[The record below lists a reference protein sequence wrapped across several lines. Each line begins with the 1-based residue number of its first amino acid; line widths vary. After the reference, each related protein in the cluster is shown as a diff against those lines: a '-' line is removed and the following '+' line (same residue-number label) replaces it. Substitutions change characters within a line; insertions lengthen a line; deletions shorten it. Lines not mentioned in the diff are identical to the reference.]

1 MPHEETV
8 TLETPDVLVVG
19 LGPAGSRAAEAA
31 ALAGLRVIA
40 LEKRVEAGK
49 PVQCAEFV
57 PSMIERDVPAVG
69 AVTAQTVERMLTF
82 IEDDPRPEETPAF
95 RGRMIDRAKFDRLL
109 ADNAAKAGADC
120 RYGVKVLGIDA
131 DGTVHI
137 SGGARFKPRVLIGA
151 DGPRSRVGKA
161 IGQVNRALVET
172 RQLTV
177 PLVLPHDATDIFL
190 SADYRGGYG
199 WLFPKGAIANVGLGI
214 CVDGALDG
222 KSTRRGLKE
231 MLLALLQRLARERR
245 IGTNGWALTGGA
257 IPVGG
262 RLKSTGR
269 LDETAV
275 LLAGDAAGLT
285 NPVTG
290 AGIASAVQSGTMAGR
305 AAVDFI
311 NGRGAALDDYE
322 QELGDIFDAALG
334 RALRRRRELLACYEN
349 GGNPDARAL
358 ADGWIGSPRYWRP
371 EPLKK
376 VEEKTP

>member
-1 MPHEETV
+1 V
-8 TLETPDVLVVG
+8 KLETPDILVVG

-31 ALAGLRVIA
+31 ARAGSKVIA
-40 LEKRVEAGK
+40 LEKRAEAGT

-57 PSMIERDVPAVG
+57 PSMIERDVPNVG
-69 AVTAQTVERMLTF
+69 EVTAQAVARMLTF
-82 IEDDPRPEETPAF
+82 IEDDPCPEETPEF

-120 RYGVKVLGIDA
+120 RYGVKLLGIDA
-131 DGTVHI
+131 EGTVHV
-137 SGGARFKPRVLIGA
+137 SGGASFKPRVLIGA
-151 DGPRSRVGKA
+151 DGPRSRVGAA

-199 WLFPKGAIANVGLGI
+199 WLFPKGAVANVGLGI
-214 CVDGALDG
+214 SVDGALDG

-245 IGTNGWALTGGA
+245 IGTNGWSLTGGA

-262 RLKSTGR
+262 RLKSIGR
-269 LDETAV
+269 LGETAV

-311 NGRGAALDDYE
+311 NGRSAGLDDYE

-349 GGNPDARAL
+349 GGKPGARAL

-371 EPLKK
+371 EPQAQKK
-376 VEEKTP
+376 IEERTP